1 MKHTTLG
8 LALLALLASSACS
21 QAQSSPEALAKAV
34 QTAFSKGDFDA
45 ARKLA
50 DIELAPAQLHFFY
63 FDAVRECASES
74 VCSTSTAA
82 ADAELIARLKEQA
95 AQMNAEVPKVDGT
108 IKIEMKAKDGSS
120 SGKMEM
126 PYAKAGNAYK
136 LVSIAYSPTEIARL
150 KATSSESLLK
160 EFFSKGIRDSKGDM
174 RTDWETVA
182 TKLPAD
188 GGEAGKAFVEQT
200 RKMSAAVDARD
211 PDAAMNSGSQ
221 MARIVYRDKGWDDKP
236 IALADRQAKLRVQAL
251 RMLRDVKVS
260 GGYQFEDAAVLLI
273 EARDGIGWSVRGPI
287 LLVKEGDAWDKA
299 GDHLIRFPTSP

>member
-82 ADAELIARLKEQA
+82 ADAELITRLKEQA

-126 PYAKAGNAYK
+126 PYAKVGNAYK
-136 LVSIAYSPTEIARL
+136 LVSIAYPPTEIARL

-160 EFFSKGIRDSKGDM
+160 EFFAKGIRDSKGDM

-221 MARIVYRDKGWDDKP
+221 MARMIYRDKGWDDKP

-260 GGYQFEDAAVLLI
+260 GGYQFADAAVLLI

>member
-82 ADAELIARLKEQA
+82 ADAELITRLTEQA
-95 AQMNAEVPKVDGT
+95 AQMNAEAPKVEGT

-126 PYAKAGNAYK
+126 PYARIGNDYK
-136 LVSIAYSPTEIARL
+136 LVSIAYSPAEIARL

-160 EFFSKGIRDSKGDM
+160 EFFSKGIRDSKGEL

-299 GDHLIRFPTSP
+299 GDHQIRFPTSP

>member
-126 PYAKAGNAYK
+126 PYAKVGNAYK
-136 LVSIAYSPTEIARL
+136 LVSIAYPPTEIARL

-160 EFFSKGIRDSKGDM
+160 EFFSKGIRDSKGEL

-221 MARIVYRDKGWDDKP
+221 MARMIYRDKGWDDKP

-273 EARDGIGWSVRGPI
+273 DARDGIGWSVRGPI
-287 LLVKEGDAWDKA
+287 LLTKDGEAWDKA
-299 GDHLIRFPTSP
+299 GDNLVSFPASP

>member
-21 QAQSSPEALAKAV
+21 QAQSSPEVLAKAV